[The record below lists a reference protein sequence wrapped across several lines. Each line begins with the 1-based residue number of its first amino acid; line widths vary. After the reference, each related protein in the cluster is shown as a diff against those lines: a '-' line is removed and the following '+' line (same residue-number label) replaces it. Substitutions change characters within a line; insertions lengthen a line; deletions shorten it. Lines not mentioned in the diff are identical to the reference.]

1 MPPHRRRRPLD
12 HADRSGPSRQMQV
25 RAEQTAVVYRNA
37 PLGTSAAMVAG
48 LLLAALVTT
57 QDGAMLG
64 AATIWW
70 CLLAAIFLA
79 HLALLLAYRRARP
92 AAARWRHWS
101 LLFGIAVFLE
111 GLDWGAGALV
121 LMRTGGLEREL
132 SVMLVVAVISAG
144 SAVAYGPL
152 FPVFI
157 AFMLPSIIPYLGYCL
172 VLGDPVH
179 LVLAALSFWFAT
191 GFAAVGL
198 GNSRAF
204 GESIGLRFDNA
215 ALAEDL
221 RAQTARAEAANVAK
235 SRFLAAA
242 SHDLRQPVH
251 ALGLFA
257 GALHWRE
264 MDAEAR
270 QILTQVETSI
280 AALDGLFAALLDI
293 SKIDAGIVE
302 LHPAAFAV
310 QPMLARIVA
319 EQQAAA
325 RAKGLSLKLVP
336 CSLAVESDPVLLE
349 RILRNMLA
357 NAIRFTKSGGIV
369 VGCRRGARLRIEVAD
384 TGPGIAPQE
393 RERIFEE
400 FHQLGNPERDRGEG
414 LGLGLAIVRR
424 LAALLACEVSLR
436 SQQGKGSVFAIAV
449 PRAAAAAPGAIAAP
463 AGTGA
468 GAGLVLV
475 IDDEAMVRE
484 GTGAMLKSWGF
495 DTLAAGS
502 AAEMLEKID
511 HCYTVPC
518 LIICDFRLRGG
529 RSGIDALRELQEQYE
544 TEIPGILVTGDTA
557 PERIRES
564 RDSGFALL
572 HKPVAPARLRA
583 AIDAALAGRDAIAPR
598 KSATPPPP
606 AAG

>member
-1 MPPHRRRRPLD
+1 
-12 HADRSGPSRQMQV
+12 MQV

-48 LLLAALVTT
+48 LLLAALVTA
-57 QDGAMLG
+57 QDGAMLR

-111 GLDWGAGALV
+111 GLAWGAGAVV
-121 LMRTGGLEREL
+121 LMRAGGLEREL
-132 SVMLVVAVISAG
+132 SVMLVVAVMAAG

-152 FPVFI
+152 FPVFV
-157 AFMLPSIIPYLGYCL
+157 AFMLPSIVPFLGYCL
-172 VLGDPVH
+172 VLRDPVH
-179 LVLAALSFWFAT
+179 LVLAALSFWFMA
-191 GFAAVGL
+191 GFAVVGL

-215 ALAEDL
+215 ALAENL

-257 GALHWRE
+257 GALQMRE

-270 QILTQVETSI
+270 QILAKVETSI
-280 AALDGLFAALLDI
+280 AALDGLFTALLDI

-302 LHPAAFAV
+302 THPAAFAI

-325 RAKGLSLKLVP
+325 RARGLSLTLVP
-336 CSLAVESDPVLLE
+336 CSLAVETDPMLLE

-357 NAIRFTKSGGIV
+357 NAIRFTQRGGIV

-400 FHQLGNPERDRGEG
+400 FHQLGNPERDRAEG

-436 SQQGKGSVFAIAV
+436 SRQGKGSVFAIAV
-449 PRAAAAAPGAIAAP
+449 PRAAAAAAPSASAAP
-463 AGTGA
+463 AATGA
-468 GAGLVLV
+468 GTGLVLV
-475 IDDEAMVRE
+475 IDDEALVRE
-484 GTGAMLKSWGF
+484 GTGAMLRSWGF
-495 DTLAAGS
+495 DMLAAGS

-544 TEIPGILVTGDTA
+544 TDIPGILVTGDTA

-564 RDSGFALL
+564 GDSGFALL

-598 KSATPPPP
+598 NPGTAPPP